1 MKLIDRLID
10 RSCNRCEVCDKPLK
24 SRTPAILKLYD
35 KGYGVKQSDD
45 NCLVVC
51 EGMANEF
58 SSLAMSEKV
67 LKIINNHEL
76 FLCPYKTIPKKS
88 TQQQKTVRVRE
99 QKTKSTKS
107 DYSNYYFLSKPNP
120 RAPVE
125 TRIQNPPP
133 ILDKDLKKIL
143 EESAHRRL
151 PSISD
156 ISIEDRISNWRSDLQ
171 LGRLTLQTIHR
182 LLDQAAALNLPS
194 SFVQELTKARNTK
207 NYLAN
212 TVYSVD
218 KDGVVSIK
226 KI

>member
-1 MKLIDRLID
+1 MKLIERLIA

-35 KGYGVKQSDD
+35 KGYGIKQSDD
-45 NCLVVC
+45 NCLVAC
-51 EGMANEF
+51 EGMAHEF
-58 SSLAMSEKV
+58 SRLAMSEKV

-76 FLCPYKTIPKKS
+76 FLCPYRTTP
-88 TQQQKTVRVRE
+88 QKATPQIKAARDTAR
-99 QKTKSTKS
+99 KTKPTKS
-107 DYSNYYFLSKPNP
+107 NYSSYYFLSKPNP
-120 RAPVE
+120 RAPEE

-133 ILDKDLKKIL
+133 ILSKDLKRSH
-143 EESAHRRL
+143 EETPRIGL

-156 ISIEDRISNWRSDLQ
+156 VAIEDRIRNWRNDLQ

-182 LLDQAAALNLPS
+182 LLDQAAALNLPN
-194 SFVQELTKARNTK
+194 SFVQELTSARNTK
-207 NYLAN
+207 NYLTNA
-212 TVYSVD
+212 VYSVD